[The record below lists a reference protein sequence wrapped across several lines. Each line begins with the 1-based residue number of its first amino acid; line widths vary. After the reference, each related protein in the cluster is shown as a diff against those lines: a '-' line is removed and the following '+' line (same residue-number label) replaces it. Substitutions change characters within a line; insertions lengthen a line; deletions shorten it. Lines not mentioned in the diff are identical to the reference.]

1 MARQITVYESG
12 DLLTVDQAADHFG
25 YTRDYFRAMIRIDDK
40 AADLKLIRLKIETDP
55 DWRAAN
61 KSRARIVFE
70 YEALKTWYAA
80 RNRRKEVKDKT
91 WNRSKRPSP
100 VL

>member
-1 MARQITVYESG
+1 MARQITVYEPG

-55 DWRAAN
+55 DWRAAGPGSSSST
-61 KSRARIVFE
+61 KRSRRGTPRATGAR
-70 YEALKTWYAA
+70 K
-80 RNRRKEVKDKT
+80 
-91 WNRSKRPSP
+91 
-100 VL
+100 